1 MAPTPD
7 DTGTAREIFDRRL
20 LAQRR
25 RRALQRGVEGADF
38 LLANAVEDLADR
50 LLTVRRDFPVA
61 LDLGGHTGRLARAL
75 NANPRIGRVIRA
87 DLFTAD
93 PRAPGCDLVVDD
105 AYPPFAE
112 ASLDLVVSVLSLH
125 LVNDLPGALIQIRRM
140 LKPDGLFLAT
150 LPGGDTLF
158 ELRDSLMRAE
168 LEVTGGA
175 APRVVPFAD
184 TRSLGALLQRAGFA
198 LPVANTDRV
207 TVRYADIFGLIR
219 DLRAMGA
226 TNMLVE
232 RARTPLAGA
241 VIARA
246 AEIYAA
252 EHADPDGRLRA
263 TFDLVSLS
271 GWAPHESQQK
281 PMKPG
286 TAKMNLADALKAFDA
301 PDVDGKRKPD

>member
-25 RRALQRGVEGADF
+25 RRALKRGVEGADF
-38 LLANAVEDLADR
+38 LLANTVEDLADR
-50 LLTVRRDFPVA
+50 LLTVTREFPLA

-75 NANPRIGRVIRA
+75 SVNPRIGRVIRA
-87 DLFTAD
+87 DLFSPDAGT
-93 PRAPGCDLVVDD
+93 PGCDLVVDD
-105 AYPPFAE
+105 AFPPFAE
-112 ASLDLVVSVLSLH
+112 ASLDLVASALSLH

-140 LKPDGLFLAT
+140 LRPDGLFLAT

-168 LEVTGGA
+168 LEVSGGA

-198 LPVANTDRV
+198 LPVADTDRV
-207 TVRYADIFGLIR
+207 TVRYTDLFGLIR

-232 RARTPLAGA
+232 RSRTPLSRAI
-241 VIARA
+241 IARA
-246 AEIYAA
+246 AEIYAN

-286 TAKMNLADALKAFDA
+286 TAKVSLADALKAFDTKDKA
-301 PDVDGKRKPD
+301 GEGKPD